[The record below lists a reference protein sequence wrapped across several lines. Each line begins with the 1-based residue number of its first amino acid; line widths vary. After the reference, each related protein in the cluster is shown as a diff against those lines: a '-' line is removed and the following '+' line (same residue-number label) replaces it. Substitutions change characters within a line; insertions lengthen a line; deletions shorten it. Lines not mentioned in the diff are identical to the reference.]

1 MKKLVYI
8 VILSL
13 LLLPGCAVLRKPAPT
28 ETPYETVD
36 PYEGLV
42 QVESGF
48 GTKMWVVEQEGVP
61 VSTLTAADFHDGEY
75 TGDRYAVRRGIDV
88 SEHQGEIDWAA
99 VAESGVEFAVLRAGY
114 RGYGEAGV
122 LRRDEFFQYNVNGA
136 AENGIEMGVYFFSQ
150 ATSVEEA
157 EEEADFLLDI
167 LSVYTVEAFALPV
180 YFDWEAI
187 SQDTART
194 DGLDGETITD
204 CAAAFCKKI
213 ADAGYAAG
221 IYLYRNLGYFSYD
234 LSRLTDYT
242 LWVGAVG
249 DWPDFYYAHTLWQY
263 SYTGAVPGI
272 AAATDLNL
280 WFREPSEELADSA
293 DVTAGSETDEAAD
306 SGADEIVESEA
317 DGSADSEAPELIER
331 DTDEK

>member
-1 MKKLVYI
+1 MKKLGYI
-8 VILSL
+8 LIPLVL
-13 LLLPGCAVLRKPAPT
+13 LAGCGAVRDEPE

-36 PYEGLV
+36 PYAGMV
-42 QVESGF
+42 QVESGY

-61 VSTLTAADFHDGEY
+61 VSTLTAADFKDGEY

-88 SEHQGEIDWAA
+88 SEHQGAVDWAA
-99 VAESGVEFAVLRAGY
+99 VAESGVEFAILRAGY

-150 ATSVEEA
+150 AVSVEEA
-157 EEEADFLLDI
+157 EEEAEFLLDI
-167 LSVYTVEAFALPV
+167 LSVYTVEAFSLPV

-187 SQDTART
+187 FQDDART

-213 ADAGYAAG
+213 AEAGYTAG
-221 IYLYRNLGYFSYD
+221 VYLYRNLGYFSYD
-234 LSRLTDYT
+234 LSRLTDYE

-249 DWPDFYYAHTLWQY
+249 DWPDFYYAHALWQY

-272 AAATDLNL
+272 DAATDLDF
-280 WFREPSEELADSA
+280 WFVEQAVPAANGSVETGEEETPALI
-293 DVTAGSETDEAAD
+293 GSDMAAEYYFHD
-306 SGADEIVESEA
+306 KTQE
-317 DGSADSEAPELIER
+317 
-331 DTDEK
+331 

>member
-8 VILSL
+8 LILIFVC
-13 LLLPGCAVLRKPAPT
+13 LLPLSDCGAAGEKPPE
-28 ETPYETVD
+28 ETPRETVD
-36 PYEGLV
+36 PHEGMV
-42 QVESGF
+42 RVERGD

-61 VSTLTAADFHDGEY
+61 VSTLTAADFKDGEY

-88 SEHQGEIDWAA
+88 SEHQGVIDWAA
-99 VAESGVEFAVLRAGY
+99 VSESGVEFAILRAGY

-167 LSVYTVEAFALPV
+167 LSAYTVEAFSLPV

-187 SQDTART
+187 SQDAART
-194 DGLDGETITD
+194 DGLDGRTITD
-204 CAAAFCKKI
+204 CAAAFCGKI
-213 ADAGYAAG
+213 ADAGYTAG
-221 IYLYRNLGYFSYD
+221 VYLYRNLGYFSYD
-234 LSRLTDYT
+234 LSRLTDYA
-242 LWVGAVG
+242 LWAGAVG

-272 AAATDLNL
+272 EAKTDLDL
-280 WFREPSEELADSA
+280 WFCEPAPA
-293 DVTAGSETDEAAD
+293 DEA
-306 SGADEIVESEA
+306 
-317 DGSADSEAPELIER
+317 
-331 DTDEK
+331 

>member
-8 VILSL
+8 LIFSL
-13 LLLPGCAVLRKPAPT
+13 LLLPGCAVIRQPAPT

-36 PYEGLV
+36 PYEGMV
-42 QVESGF
+42 PVESGF
-48 GTKMWVVEQEGVP
+48 GTKMWVAEQEGVP
-61 VSTLTAADFHDGEY
+61 VSTLTAADFEDGEY

-99 VAESGVEFAVLRAGY
+99 VSESGVEFAILRAGY

-122 LRRDEFFQYNVNGA
+122 LVVDPFFEYNVNGA

-150 ATSVEEA
+150 ATSAEEA

-167 LSVYTVEAFALPV
+167 LSGYTAEIFSLPV
-180 YFDWEAI
+180 YYDWEAI
-187 SQDTART
+187 SQDSART
-194 DGLDGETITD
+194 DGMDGKTITD
-204 CAAAFCKKI
+204 CAAAFCKRI
-213 ADAGYAAG
+213 EDAGYTAG

-234 LSRLTDYT
+234 LSRLTDYV

-263 SYTGAVPGI
+263 SYTGVVPGI
-272 AAATDLNL
+272 EAATDLNL
-280 WFREPSEELADSA
+280 WVCEPGEPAPDST
-293 DVTAGSETDEAAD
+293 DVTAESEEDETADNEAPTLSVSGGNEAQDEA
-306 SGADEIVESEA
+306 
-317 DGSADSEAPELIER
+317 
-331 DTDEK
+331 